1 MMDLREL
8 NFDEGRVVFM
18 KRNFA
23 ITGLILLFV
32 ISVFGY
38 GIYWAFYDIQRI
50 EGQEVIHEVT
60 SPNGTYT
67 VTAYLNDGGAT
78 AGYAV
83 LCSIKTSGRN
93 NEKNIYWQYHC
104 ENANIVWVDDQT
116 VQINGVQL
124 NVTRDTYDYRHD

>member
-1 MMDLREL
+1 MMGLKEL

-18 KRNFA
+18 KRSFA

-32 ISVFGY
+32 ISIFGY

-78 AGYAV
+78 TGYAV

-104 ENANIVWVDDQT
+104 ENANIIWVDDQT